1 MIAYLPYLILLL
13 PLLAA
18 ISIRVFLHPFPRI
31 SVAVSTLACLGS
43 FVGSLGML
51 FSGSVSGEVVAPV
64 LPWIEW
70 AGFKANFGLMGDPL
84 ARGMA
89 TLVSGVALLVHIYSI
104 GYLEKDPSR
113 SRFFGELSLFVFSM
127 LGIVL
132 ADNLVSMFIFW
143 ELVGL
148 SSYLL
153 IGFWV
158 ERPAAGAAAN
168 KAFLVNRVGDF
179 GFILGIL
186 GAWALFGTVG
196 FSDLPARVAGVAP
209 GWAVTA
215 VGLGL
220 FCGCLGKSAQF
231 PLHVWLP
238 DSMEGPTPVSSLLHA
253 ATMVVAG
260 VYMLIRVFP
269 ILELSHVTM
278 TTIAWVGGVMTLLPA
293 LIACQQNDIKRIL
306 AYSTLSEIAYMV
318 MAVGLGVTGPAM
330 YHLVTHAFFKCL
342 LFLAAGSVIH
352 GCHEEQDI
360 WKMGGLAKRM
370 PFTAFVL
377 LLGTIALCG
386 IPPVSGFWSKDAI
399 FAAMAHSP
407 GLAAISMGAGF
418 FTSFFMLR
426 MILVAFCGEPK
437 SEAARHA
444 HEGSFFM
451 IGPMAVLALLSVV
464 GGLLPVE
471 KFLGYSHDSEH
482 ASWTLWLSLVL
493 AVAGFVPAYTFYRHA
508 TQEPLNFM
516 VLRNKFYVDEFYQR
530 VFVSTQDSFGRLAD
544 AFEGWVVR
552 GFLVRGSGV
561 MARASGQGLRL
572 VQCGQVQVYAAVF
585 IIGVLVLLGWLW
597 KQGALR

>member
-1 MIAYLPYLILLL
+1 MIAYAPYLILLL

-18 ISIRVFLHPFPRI
+18 VSIRLFLYPFPRI
-31 SVAVSTLACLGS
+31 SVSVSTLACLGS
-43 FVGSLGML
+43 FMGSMALLFWGSSLGQ
-51 FSGSVSGEVVAPV
+51 GIVPA

-70 AGFKANFGLMGDPL
+70 GGFRANFGILGDPL

-89 TLVSGVALLVHIYSI
+89 ALVSGVAFLVHLYSI
-104 GYLEKDPSR
+104 GYLEKDPCR
-113 SRFFGELSLFVFSM
+113 SRFFAELSLFVFSM

-132 ADNLVSMFIFW
+132 ADNLISMFIFW

-168 KAFLVNRVGDF
+168 KAFLVNRIGDF

-186 GAWALFGTVG
+186 GAWALFGSVT
-196 FSDLPARVAGVAP
+196 FADLPGRAAASSP

-260 VYMLIRVFP
+260 VYMLVRVLP
-269 ILELSHVTM
+269 ILEMSQATM
-278 TTIAWVGGVMTLLPA
+278 MTIAWIGGWMTLLPA
-293 LIACQQNDIKRIL
+293 LLACQQNDIKRIL
-306 AYSTLSEIAYMV
+306 AYST
-318 MAVGLGVTGPAM
+318 GVAGPAM
-330 YHLVTHAFFKCL
+330 YHLTTHAFFKCL

-352 GCHEEQDI
+352 GCHDEQDI
-360 WKMGGLAKRM
+360 WKMGGLGKRM
-370 PFTAFVL
+370 PFTAFVTI
-377 LLGTIALCG
+377 LGTLALCG
-386 IPPVSGFWSKDAI
+386 IPPLSGFWSKDAI
-399 FAAMAHSP
+399 FAATAHHP
-407 GLAAISMGAGF
+407 GLAAVSMGAGF

-426 MILVAFCGEPK
+426 MILVAFGGEPK
-437 SEAARHA
+437 NDAARHA
-444 HEGSFFM
+444 HEGSIFLTA
-451 IGPMAVLALLSVV
+451 PMALLAVLTLV

-471 KFLGYSHDSEH
+471 SYLHFQHPEAH
-482 ASWTLWLSLVL
+482 ETWTLWISLLVAL
-493 AVAGFVPAYTFYRHA
+493 AGFVPAYFLYRQA
-508 TQEPLNFM
+508 TKDPISIP
-516 VLRNKFYVDEFYQR
+516 VLREKFYVDEIYQR
-530 VFVSTQDSFGRLAD
+530 VFVSPQDAFARLTD

-561 MARASGQGLRL
+561 VARASGQGLRL
-572 VQCGQVQVYAAVF
+572 VQCGQVQIYAAVF
-585 IIGVLVLLGWLW
+585 ILGVFLLLGWLW
-597 KQGALR
+597 RQG

>member
-196 FSDLPARVAGVAP
+196 FSD
-209 GWAVTA
+209 
-215 VGLGL
+215 
-220 FCGCLGKSAQF
+220 
-231 PLHVWLP
+231 
-238 DSMEGPTPVSSLLHA
+238 
-253 ATMVVAG
+253 
-260 VYMLIRVFP
+260 
-269 ILELSHVTM
+269 
-278 TTIAWVGGVMTLLPA
+278 
-293 LIACQQNDIKRIL
+293 
-306 AYSTLSEIAYMV
+306 
-318 MAVGLGVTGPAM
+318 
-330 YHLVTHAFFKCL
+330 
-342 LFLAAGSVIH
+342 
-352 GCHEEQDI
+352 
-360 WKMGGLAKRM
+360 
-370 PFTAFVL
+370 
-377 LLGTIALCG
+377 
-386 IPPVSGFWSKDAI
+386 
-399 FAAMAHSP
+399 
-407 GLAAISMGAGF
+407 
-418 FTSFFMLR
+418 
-426 MILVAFCGEPK
+426 
-437 SEAARHA
+437 
-444 HEGSFFM
+444 
-451 IGPMAVLALLSVV
+451 
-464 GGLLPVE
+464 
-471 KFLGYSHDSEH
+471 
-482 ASWTLWLSLVL
+482 
-493 AVAGFVPAYTFYRHA
+493 
-508 TQEPLNFM
+508 
-516 VLRNKFYVDEFYQR
+516 
-530 VFVSTQDSFGRLAD
+530 
-544 AFEGWVVR
+544 
-552 GFLVRGSGV
+552 
-561 MARASGQGLRL
+561 
-572 VQCGQVQVYAAVF
+572 
-585 IIGVLVLLGWLW
+585 
-597 KQGALR
+597 